1 MLGRLVIL
9 FLVTP
14 AVELALLLK
23 VGELIGS
30 WETVGIIV
38 LTGVAGSYLAKREG
52 LSAWQRLNRSLAK
65 GGLPGKELLDG
76 VIILVAGALLIT
88 PGILTDVVGFMG
100 LLPPTR
106 ALIRKIIMKRVKRK
120 LEDGSLNMQFGFF
133 GGFPS
138 GGSGS
143 SGPMGDDPFGGPGSG
158 GDGGPGSEPGQG
170 GSGGTSRRSSSEGDR
185 ESDAGWQGTRRD
197 RPGHVE
203 ESSETRSRAEERNR
217 IEQD

>member
-1 MLGRLVIL
+1 MLARLVLL

-23 VGELIGS
+23 VGQLIGF

-52 LSAWQRLNRSLAK
+52 LSAWKRLNQSLSK

-88 PGILTDVVGFMG
+88 PGVLTDVVGFMG
-100 LLPPTR
+100 LIPPTR
-106 ALIRKIIMKRVKRK
+106 ALIRKLIMKRVKK
-120 LEDGSLNMQFGFF
+120 KMEDGSLNMQFGFF

-138 GGSGS
+138 GNGGFDGSAGGPGGGPSSPNGPNRGPS
-143 SGPMGDDPFGGPGSG
+143 SGPSGRGNGPG
-158 GDGGPGSEPGQG
+158 
-170 GSGGTSRRSSSEGDR
+170 RSEGDR
-185 ESDAGWQGTRRD
+185 DREAGWQGTRRD
-197 RPGHVE
+197 RPSHIE
-203 ESSETRSRAEERNR
+203 ESSESSS
-217 IEQD
+217 

>member
-1 MLGRLVIL
+1 MLARLVIL

-23 VGELIGS
+23 VGQLIGF

-52 LSAWQRLNRSLAK
+52 VSAWQRLNKSLAQ
-65 GGLPGKELLDG
+65 GGLPGTELLDG

-88 PGILTDVVGFMG
+88 PGVLTDVVGFMG
-100 LLPPTR
+100 LIPPSR
-106 ALIRKIIMKRVKRK
+106 ALIRKLVMRRVKK
-120 LEDGSLNMQFGFF
+120 KMEDGSLNMQFGFF

-138 GGSGS
+138 GG
-143 SGPMGDDPFGGPGSG
+143 PGGPGPGGPGGPAGGPGGGPS
-158 GDGGPGSEPGQG
+158 GDGGPSGSPS
-170 GSGGTSRRSSSEGDR
+170 GSPAHGPTGNNTSQRPRQR
-185 ESDAGWQGTRRD
+185 EAGWEGTPRK

-203 ESSETRSRAEERNR
+203 ESGESSS
-217 IEQD
+217 

>member
-1 MLGRLVIL
+1 MLARLVIL

-23 VGELIGS
+23 VGQLIGF

-52 LSAWQRLNRSLAK
+52 LSAWQRLNQSLSK

-88 PGILTDVVGFMG
+88 PGVLTDVVGFMG

-106 ALIRKIIMKRVKRK
+106 ALIRKLIMKRVKNK
-120 LEDGSLNMQFGFF
+120 MEDGSLNVQFGFF

-138 GGSGS
+138 GNGDGDP
-143 SGPMGDDPFGGPGSG
+143 PMGRPNGPGGRGGGPSSS
-158 GDGGPGSEPGQG
+158 PSP
-170 GSGGTSRRSSSEGDR
+170 SGGTPGRSERDRDR
-185 ESDAGWQGTRRD
+185 ESTWEGTPRD
-197 RPGHVE
+197 RPRHIE
-203 ESSETRSRAEERNR
+203 ESSESGS
-217 IEQD
+217 